1 MTKRILKEMIEDL
14 KKKPITS
21 PQEPPAVDVEAVKIK
36 TTSDIKT
43 AKIKTASDVE
53 ITKIKIASVEKIA
66 KLKILESVSIA
77 LIKGIITIYGI
88 KVLLEQQ
95 LYSSHSIVVIFLLY
109 IYLFKEDG
117 KKLDWF
123 DVICICAL
131 MLCIMTKIGAF

>member
-1 MTKRILKEMIEDL
+1 MTKRILKQVIEDL

-21 PQEPPAVDVEAVKIK
+21 PQEPSAVDVEAAKIK
-36 TTSDIKT
+36 TT
-43 AKIKTASDVE
+43 SDVE

-95 LYSSHSIVVIFLLY
+95 PYSSHSIVVIFLLY

-123 DVICICAL
+123 YVICICVL
-131 MLCIMTKIGAF
+131 MLCLMTKIGAF